1 MQCWIVMKY
10 YEMLNIHRFKWI
22 SLSIKCYKKLI
33 VSPNERMKE
42 KCLHAVFT
50 NIQMIMN
57 IHFITANINQWNGIP
72 TTAYLSAK
80 QTCKSYCCS
89 SVCVSVSDNVENID
103 QMTEWL
109 NDWMTEWPQTIDDWP
124 SGIFVEKSKGIIQSS
139 ERTYIID
146 RISNT
151 V

>member
-57 IHFITANINQWNGIP
+57 IHLPKYNNVKFFIYYNCYLIQCISQQPSDQVIND
-72 TTAYLSAK
+72 TLK
-80 QTCKSYCCS
+80 H
-89 SVCVSVSDNVENID
+89 SVLKLSVSFYIKYTTSSSNLKVFLYY
-103 QMTEWL
+103 TF
-109 NDWMTEWPQTIDDWP
+109 TQT
-124 SGIFVEKSKGIIQSS
+124 KSFSTK
-139 ERTYIID
+139 D
-146 RISNT
+146 FHF
-151 V
+151 